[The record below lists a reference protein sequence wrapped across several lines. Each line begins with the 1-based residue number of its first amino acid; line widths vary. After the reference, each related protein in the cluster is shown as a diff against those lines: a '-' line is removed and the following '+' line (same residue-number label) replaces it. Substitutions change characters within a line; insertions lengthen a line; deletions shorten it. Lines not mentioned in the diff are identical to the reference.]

1 MPGVGDPCRLSAIE
15 WSTPQLGSKVAMN
28 LDWVPIW
35 AFFVGTILL
44 VMGFIEVGYRL
55 GDLAHRKSADEKEAP
70 ISGVSGTVLGL
81 TAFIM
86 AFTFAIVADR
96 YQIRKNL
103 VREDANAIRLAYV
116 RADFLPEPDRAESK
130 RLLKA
135 YLDGRLAFASGGD
148 IERDIGPLL
157 AETDRIQ
164 RRLWRIAVTN
174 AERDMNSDVAALY
187 IEALNEVS
195 EVNVS
200 RLTVG
205 VRARVPM
212 GIWFA
217 LYSLT
222 ILGMVSLGY
231 HAGIAGS
238 KRSRATWIVAISFG
252 MVIALIASLDRPG
265 GFIRVAQ
272 QPLIDLQEFIAA
284 DAITGK

>member
-1 MPGVGDPCRLSAIE
+1 
-15 WSTPQLGSKVAMN
+15 MN
-28 LDWVPIW
+28 LDGVPIW
-35 AFFVGTILL
+35 VFFFGTILL

-55 GDLAHRKSADEKEAP
+55 GSLAHRQSKDEKETP

-86 AFTFAIVADR
+86 AFTFAIVAER
-96 YQIRKNL
+96 YQVRKGL
-103 VREDANAIRLAYV
+103 VREDADVIRLAYV
-116 RADFLPEPDRAESK
+116 RADFLPEPGRAESK
-130 RLLKA
+130 RLLKV
-135 YLDGRLAFASGGD
+135 YLDKRLAFSQVGD

-174 AERDMNSDVAALY
+174 AERDMNSDIAALY
-187 IEALNEVS
+187 IEALNEMS
-195 EVNVS
+195 RVNAA
-200 RLTVG
+200 RLAVG

-212 GIWFA
+212 GIWIV

-222 ILGMVSLGY
+222 ILGMISMGY

-252 MVIALIASLDRPG
+252 MVIALIASLDRPTG
-265 GFIRVAQ
+265 VIKVAQ
-272 QPLIDLQEFIAA
+272 QPLIDVQQFIAA
-284 DAITGK
+284 DERAR